1 MRSTRE
7 ELFKGLR
14 AIEGAKIL
22 VVGDIILDRYIWG
35 KVERISPEAPV
46 PVVEVNE
53 IEDRLGGAG
62 NVVRN
67 LRGLGAIV
75 SLAGFV
81 GDDDDG
87 RKVLALLDDGKT
99 NRDAVIVDRS
109 KRTSLKTR
117 VVANSQQ
124 VCRIDK
130 EDRIPAPPAL
140 QEALAAVVDSQIK
153 DVDAVIVSDYAK
165 GTISPVLLN
174 RLKGAFDEKRLG
186 LESKPLIIDPKP
198 ANFDLY
204 KCGTI
209 VKPNRKEAEVALGK
223 KIRSSTDAVEA
234 AVELKKKWGAEM
246 ILITLGE
253 GGLVL
258 LDSKGVSHHVETVA
272 KEVFDVSGAG
282 DTVTAVIAA
291 ALAKKCSPVLAAE
304 LSNIAAGIVVSEVGT
319 VAIDLKKM
327 VEGVHSL
334 FTKSAEQ

>member
-7 ELFKGLR
+7 ELFQGLR
-14 AIEGAKIL
+14 AIEGAKVL

-35 KVERISPEAPV
+35 RVERISPEAPV
-46 PVVEVNE
+46 PVVDVNE

-67 LRGLGAIV
+67 LTGLGIKV
-75 SLAGFV
+75 SLAGFI

-87 RKVLALLDDGKT
+87 RKVLSLLDDGHT

-109 KRTSLKTR
+109 RVTALKTR

-124 VCRIDK
+124 VCRVDR
-130 EDRIPAPPAL
+130 EDRSVAPVAL
-140 QEALAAVVDSQIK
+140 QEALAAAVDSQIA

-165 GTISPVLLN
+165 GTVSEILLN
-174 RLKGAFDEKRLG
+174 RFKEAFDEKRLG
-186 LESKPLIIDPKP
+186 LGIRPLIIDPKP
-198 ANFDLY
+198 ANFNLY

-209 VKPNRKEAEVALGK
+209 IKPNKKEAEEAVGR
-223 KIRSSTDAVEA
+223 KIKTPTDAFEVA
-234 AVELKKKWGAEM
+234 QELKQRWGSEM
-246 ILITLGE
+246 LLVTLGE

-258 LDSKGVSHHVETVA
+258 VDKNGVSHHVETVA
-272 KEVFDVSGAG
+272 KEVYDVSGAG
-282 DTVTAVIAA
+282 DTVTAVISA
-291 ALAKKCSPVLAAE
+291 ALAKGCSPVLAAE

-319 VAIDLKKM
+319 VAIDLKRM
-327 VEGVHSL
+327 VEGIHSL